1 MTQPPAAP
9 SPAQQLIAALRQQ
22 GVSMSEIAAECDRDS
37 SLLYQVASGKRPGT
51 NLLPT
56 LQDLARHRPRRT
68 APRTTDDPH
77 R

>member
-37 SLLYQVASGKRPGT
+37 SLLYQVVSGKRPGK
-51 NLLPT
+51 PAA
-56 LQDLARHRPRRT
+56 DVAGSRPDRARFAAART
-68 APRTTDDPH
+68 AEDPD